1 MKKEYVE
8 FLEERSRRA
17 SQVNLEVLASFMEIG
32 SSDGSLEDALNFDVF
47 QSTDPDANDLLG
59 YMPNDWNAEFS
70 FGMQEV
76 PYLSYDLAAGIN
88 VNESMHI

>member
-17 SQVNLEVLASFMEIG
+17 SQVTLEVLASFMEIG
-32 SSDGSLEDALNFDVF
+32 PSDGSLEEALNFDVF
-47 QSTDPDANDLLG
+47 QSTDPEADALLG
-59 YMPNDWNAEFS
+59 YVPNDWNAEFG

-76 PYLSYDLAAGIN
+76 PYLPYDLAAGMN
-88 VNESMHI
+88 MNESMQI